1 MSSITFPKF
10 ENFEKKRGQHRL
22 SPCFSA
28 MKELFGLEMRLKRDV
43 DLELLEH
50 ILVHVREDDGRV
62 RLTVREL
69 CQLLHGDL
77 GGRVACGADAQRD
90 EHLVGVQARVVV
102 AEVFD
107 LQMLD
112 RLDDVGRDERDVLRD
127 AAKVLERIEQA
138 GGARAEQGGGLAG
151 DDRAVGH
158 LDGDGGRTGLLGAFE
173 RRAHDRAVI
182 RCQTE
187 LVEQQLL
194 PLRLDRGAQTAQLR
208 AGGGVVAA
216 QNFLFGGGAAD
227 IVVADAVARHVHAH
241 VRGALVRRAAVDALE
256 HGVEHGENL
265 HVAVVVD
272 GRHAVGLEVEG
283 IDHVHVVQIDGRGL
297 VGEVHGVAQRQVPDR
312 ERLEFGITRAHAAL
326 VLVVELAQA
335 GGHLAAAGAGRS
347 HDDEAARRLDVV
359 VAAEAV
365 VADDARDVGRV
376 VRNDVVAVYADA
388 ERLEPVLEF
397 LRRRL
402 TAVVRDDDAADIEP
416 AALKGVDQAQR
427 VVVIGDAEVAA
438 ALAALDVVGRD
449 GDDDLCLVAHLHK
462 HAHLAVG
469 GKARQHARRV
479 VVVEELAAKF
489 QIQLAAELT
498 DALADLFRLHPE
510 VFIVVKADCLHRCS
524 SPLLHAIKQT
534 LILQHSPRSGNGK
547 MPNPVKFYCR
557 ADSPFLYS

>member
-1 MSSITFPKF
+1 
-10 ENFEKKRGQHRL
+10 
-22 SPCFSA
+22 

-62 RLTVREL
+62 RLAVREL

-127 AAKVLERIEQA
+127 AAKVLERVEQA

-158 LDGDGGRTGLLGAFE
+158 LDGHGRRTGLLGAFE
-173 RRAHDRAVI
+173 RRAHDRAVV
-182 RCQTE
+182 RRQAE

-194 PLRLDRGAQTAQLR
+194 PLRLDRGAQAAQLR

-216 QNFLFGGGAAD
+216 QDLLLGGGAAD

-241 VRGALVRRAAVDALE
+241 VRGALIGRAAVDALE
-256 HGVEHGENL
+256 HGVEHGEDL

-283 IDHVHVVQIDGRGL
+283 VDHVHVVQIDGRGL
-297 VGEVHGVAQRQVPDR
+297 VGEVHGVAQRQIPDR
-312 ERLEFGITRAHAAL
+312 ERLKFGITRAHTAL

-347 HDDEAARRLDVV
+347 HNDEAARRLDVV

-376 VRNDVVAVYADA
+376 VRDDVVAVYADA
-388 ERLEPVLEF
+388 EHLEPVLEF

-402 TAVVRDDDAADIEP
+402 TAVVCD
-416 AALKGVDQAQR
+416 
-427 VVVIGDAEVAA
+427 
-438 ALAALDVVGRD
+438 
-449 GDDDLCLVAHLHK
+449 
-462 HAHLAVG
+462 
-469 GKARQHARRV
+469 
-479 VVVEELAAKF
+479 
-489 QIQLAAELT
+489 
-498 DALADLFRLHPE
+498 
-510 VFIVVKADCLHRCS
+510 DCLLYT
-524 SPLLHAIKQT
+524 SP
-534 LILQHSPRSGNGK
+534 SPR
-547 MPNPVKFYCR
+547 
-557 ADSPFLYS
+557 D